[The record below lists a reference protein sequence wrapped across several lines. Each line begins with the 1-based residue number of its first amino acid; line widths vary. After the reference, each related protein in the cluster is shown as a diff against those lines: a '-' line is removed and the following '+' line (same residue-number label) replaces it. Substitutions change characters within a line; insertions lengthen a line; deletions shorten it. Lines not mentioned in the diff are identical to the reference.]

1 MSDVIYGVVVVIDVI
16 RNKIWIY
23 GLELCGLLC
32 CFYQLLGLSF
42 WQHPFTA
49 GDPLVSKSW
58 KMYPNPMKKHTHLHP
73 ERPEGKYIFSIPRDR
88 YWGLQIHINSFIKA
102 GITNLISHT
111 SCIVGRGCFFKD
123 KCTDCMRK
131 KWPSSTVS
139 QINIGCCRFVIGLF
153 A

>member
-49 GDPLVSKSW
+49 EDPLVSKSW

-73 ERPEGKYIFSIPRDR
+73 ERPEGMYIFSIPRDR

-111 SCIVGRGCFFKD
+111 SILLAED
-123 KCTDCMRK
+123 
-131 KWPSSTVS
+131 VS
-139 QINIGCCRFVIGLF
+139 LKTNVLIAWGKNDLHLQFLKLTLVVVVL
-153 A
+153 